1 MSTDNFNVFLREAYV
16 EMKNVI
22 KSAPE
27 VTFWAGQRFY
37 DRYNIDSQD
46 YFFLDTSGFGGGAYN
61 IPLGPGSLAIAY
73 LGAIEAAPATFGAT
87 MSASTISPSMLMEVR
102 VTSTGTYL
110 MSAGVM
116 STSSR
121 AS

>member
-1 MSTDNFNVFLREAYV
+1 MALTVFLREAYV

-46 YFFLDTSGFGGGAYN
+46 YFFLDTSGLGGGAYN

-73 LGAIEAAPATFGAT
+73 LGGIGSWHRQLLRWMIP
-87 MSASTISPSMLMEVR
+87 ASTISPSMLMEAR
-102 VTSTGTYL
+102 VTSTGTCL

-116 STSSR
+116 STSSG